1 MADALIGHTGFV
13 GGHLAAQHRF
23 DEAFNSKDIESI
35 AGREYEL
42 LVCAAAPGVK
52 WKANQDPAGDR
63 AAIERLVRSVSGA
76 RARKAILIS
85 TVDVYPDPVGVDED
99 HAIVPGSA
107 AYGRHRLLLER
118 AFRDRFDTLVVRL
131 PGLFG
136 RGLRKN
142 VIFDLLQGHETDKI
156 HADSRFQFFDLEG
169 LWRGVSAALGAGV
182 AVVNFATEPVT
193 VEEVAREGLGIEFH
207 NRPPLEPVVYDV
219 RSRHARLF
227 GGAGGYLQGRLAVL
241 GAIRRFAEGWRAA

>member
-1 MADALIGHTGFV
+1 MRTTRSCPGAPRTAGI
-13 GGHLAAQHRF
+13 ACS
-23 DEAFNSKDIESI
+23 SK
-35 AGREYEL
+35 
-42 LVCAAAPGVK
+42 
-52 WKANQDPAGDR
+52 
-63 AAIERLVRSVSGA
+63 
-76 RARKAILIS
+76 
-85 TVDVYPDPVGVDED
+85 
-99 HAIVPGSA
+99 
-107 AYGRHRLLLER
+107 R